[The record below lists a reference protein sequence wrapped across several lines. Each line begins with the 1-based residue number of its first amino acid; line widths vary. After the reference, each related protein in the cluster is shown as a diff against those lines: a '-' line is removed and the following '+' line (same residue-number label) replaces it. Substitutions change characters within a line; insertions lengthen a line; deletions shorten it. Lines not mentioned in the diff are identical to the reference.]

1 MKPSAPGWATRYGS
15 LVVLLALLAGGVAL
29 IVTDDRS
36 GSGPAG
42 SDGSGSGAESPDGGP
57 DQDGGRS
64 SDSVG
69 DSGAGDPP
77 VGRSDSEDQDGA
89 PDVEPGG
96 ASDLDPDG
104 APEFGPDGAQSL
116 AAVLAEAMGEIP
128 PEFREAIGDDVLL
141 GVLTDAVTRAQ
152 QIQGLAADE
161 VPADIDTVIAE
172 ALRVDSLP
180 ASVLAALLPEGVA
193 TPEVARQLGLDIDF
207 GERCDPATG
216 LLAIPVVNP
225 PPCAAPF
232 TGDNGGSTAPG
243 VTGETIRIVYWA
255 SADNDPVLN
264 FLTES
269 IASDDTVSEVEAT
282 LQGLIDYYETYYET
296 YGRRVELHV
305 VEGSGTILDP
315 AAARSDAVRIAEELD
330 PFMVW
335 GGPSLTNAFAE
346 EILARGIACIGC
358 GPGQTSDFYAD
369 HDPLAWSVLM
379 GPEQLNLLVADYI
392 AGRLAGRPAA
402 HAGDPALTSET
413 RRFGR
418 VYISTS
424 DNAAAL
430 HERFKAELAAR
441 GVVLEAEVGYSIEPG
456 RIEATATNIIARLKE
471 AGITTVVLA
480 GDPRV
485 PQTITREATAQN
497 YFPEWVI
504 TGTLLT
510 DTNVYGRTYDQRQW
524 AHAFGITPYLAKID
538 SGVAGASF
546 LYEWFHGE
554 PPPAAGNVSLV
565 NQYPALFF
573 PVLNLMG
580 PDLTHATFAET
591 LLLAQA
597 APTAITDYSVSFGNK
612 GRWPA
617 QYEPD
622 YFGIDD
628 VVELWWDA
636 AAEGPDELGSHG
648 LGMYRY
654 VDGGR
659 RYVYP
664 DRFAAEVPAAFDT
677 RGTSLIYT
685 DRPEFEPVGD
695 YAPIAAV
702 AADS

>member
-1 MKPSAPGWATRYGS
+1 MRPPAPGWGARYGS
-15 LVVLLALLAGGVAL
+15 LVVLLVLLAAGAAL
-29 IVTDDRS
+29 IVTDDRGGS
-36 GSGPAG
+36 AAAGPDGSASGAGSG
-42 SDGSGSGAESPDGGP
+42 DGT
-57 DQDGGRS
+57 GGRS

-69 DSGAGDPP
+69 DGGDGSPAAG
-77 VGRSDSEDQDGA
+77 GSDSQDEDGASDVDPGGA
-89 PDVEPGG
+89 PDLGPE
-96 ASDLDPDG
+96 G
-104 APEFGPDGAQSL
+104 APAVDPGGAQSL
-116 AAVLAEAMGEIP
+116 AAVLAEALAEIP
-128 PEFREAIGDDVLL
+128 PELREAVGDDVLL
-141 GVLTDAVTRAQ
+141 SVATDAVMRAQ
-152 QIQGLAADE
+152 QLQGLAADE
-161 VPADIDTVIAE
+161 MPADVSAVIAE
-172 ALRVDSLP
+172 ALTSDNLP
-180 ASVLAALLPEGVA
+180 ASVVAAVLPEGVA
-193 TPEVARQLGLDIDF
+193 TPEVARGLGLDIDF
-207 GERCDPATG
+207 GDRCDLSTG

-255 SADNDPVLN
+255 SADDDPVLN

-346 EILARGIACIGC
+346 EILARGIACMGC

-392 AGRLAGRPAA
+392 AARLAGRPAV
-402 HAGDPALTSET
+402 HAGDPALASEI

-430 HERFKAELAAR
+430 HERLKAELAAR
-441 GVVLEAEVGYSIEPG
+441 GVVLDAEVGYSIEPG

-471 AGITTVVLA
+471 AGVTTVVLA

-546 LYEWFHGE
+546 LYEWFNGE
-554 PPPAAGNVSLV
+554 PPPAAGNVSLL
-565 NQYPALFF
+565 NQYPALFY

-580 PDLTHATFAET
+580 PDLTHARFAET

-617 QYEPD
+617 PYEPD

-636 AAEGPDELGSHG
+636 SAEGPDELGGHG
-648 LGMYRY
+648 VGMYRY

-664 DRFAAEVPAAFDT
+664 DRFAAEVPAVFDAQ
-677 RGTSLIYT
+677 GTSVIYT
-685 DRPEFEPVGD
+685 GRPESEPVGD
-695 YAPIAAV
+695 YAPIAAPD
-702 AADS
+702 ADS